1 MKIEEIIFILENKI
15 KNLEQQKNAAIMAGD
30 LEMVTV
36 IDTQIVETQITL
48 DRLKEVS

>member
-15 KNLEQQKNAAIMAGD
+15 KNLEQQKNVAVMAGD

-36 IDTQIVETQITL
+36 IDIQIVETQITL
-48 DRLKEVS
+48 DTLKNT

>member
-15 KNLEQQKNAAIMAGD
+15 KNLEQQKNVAVMAGD

-36 IDTQIVETQITL
+36 IDIQIVETQITL
-48 DRLKEVS
+48 DKLKNT

>member
-15 KNLEQQKNAAIMAGD
+15 KNLEQQKNIAVMAGD

-36 IDTQIVETQITL
+36 IDIQIVETQITL
-48 DRLKEVS
+48 DKLKNT

>member
-15 KNLEQQKNAAIMAGD
+15 KNLEQQKNIAVLAGD

-36 IDTQIVETQITL
+36 IDIQIVETQITL
-48 DRLKEVS
+48 DKLKNT